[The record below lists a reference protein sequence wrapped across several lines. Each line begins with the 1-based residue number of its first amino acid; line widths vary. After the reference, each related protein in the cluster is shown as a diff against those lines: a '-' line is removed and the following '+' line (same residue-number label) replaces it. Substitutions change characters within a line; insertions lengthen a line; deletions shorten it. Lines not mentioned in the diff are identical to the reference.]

1 MDSGCLRG
9 RAFEILQLDVG
20 ASGRGDLVII
30 KKKTH
35 KNRPLFFLP
44 FNTSLLS
51 YWLA

>member
-35 KNRPLFFLP
+35 KNRPLFFFCP
-44 FNTSLLS
+44 SIQ
-51 YWLA
+51 AC

>member
-30 KKKTH
+30 KRLIKTGH
-35 KNRPLFFLP
+35 FFFLP